1 MFIVFSV
8 ELFLLF
14 GILNVIMF
22 VLSRMIAASIVII
35 IPSKTPIIAGCLPFS
50 VSIFFTLSVYNF
62 NLICYT
68 DFNGRG
74 VENWC

>member
-1 MFIVFSV
+1 
-8 ELFLLF
+8 
-14 GILNVIMF
+14 MF

-35 IPSKTPIIAGCLPFS
+35 IPSKTPIIAGCLPFF
-50 VSIFFTLSVYNF
+50 VSILSVYNF

-74 VENWC
+74 VGNWC

>member
-1 MFIVFSV
+1 
-8 ELFLLF
+8 
-14 GILNVIMF
+14 MF

-74 VENWC
+74 VEN

>member
-1 MFIVFSV
+1 
-8 ELFLLF
+8 
-14 GILNVIMF
+14 MF

-35 IPSKTPIIAGCLPFS
+35 IPSKTPIIAGCLPFF
-50 VSIFFTLSVYNF
+50 VSILSVYIF

-74 VENWC
+74 VGNWC